1 MNMKKKNRLLS
12 LLLVIAIVFLM
23 TTPIYAASDD
33 AVTESIVPADARM
46 YANEHYREALEV
58 IENHQN
64 YYGLAASK
72 LEDATLGTPFVIYE
86 LNKSVQDEIYYYPIL
101 DSQNNIILLLS
112 VMGTTQGWN
121 IAVSEEWVDGLKE
134 IDNIT
139 SDIVFYKS
147 GDNLCA
153 EDRNR
158 IYMIEGEVD
167 SNIGAFQYESY
178 QRKKQDISD
187 INTRF
192 VKVDTNNVKI
202 TEADQYAM
210 YTPGFSTSTS
220 SSKICSLN
228 NPQGQGNYGLCWAA
242 TVATICNYL
251 NDTNITAKNVADTMG
266 VSYEGGVRPHVAQ
279 QALRTYGISY
289 NNLLGAVERMSWS
302 NLQANI
308 NNKYPVYVDAQS
320 SDSGHAVTAY
330 GYSVAAGTNYVV
342 LWNSGLN
349 GGVGASAT
357 VTFKSSGTT
366 FTYNNSTYT
375 WTYSISKY

>member
-1 MNMKKKNRLLS
+1 M
-12 LLLVIAIVFLM
+12 
-23 TTPIYAASDD
+23 
-33 AVTESIVPADARM
+33 
-46 YANEHYREALEV
+46 
-58 IENHQN
+58 
-64 YYGLAASK
+64 
-72 LEDATLGTPFVIYE
+72 
-86 LNKSVQDEIYYYPIL
+86 
-101 DSQNNIILLLS
+101 
-112 VMGTTQGWN
+112 
-121 IAVSEEWVDGLKE
+121 
-134 IDNIT
+134 
-139 SDIVFYKS
+139 
-147 GDNLCA
+147 CA

-178 QRKKQDISD
+178 QRKRQDISD
-187 INTRF
+187 INARF
-192 VKVDTNNVKI
+192 VKVDTNNVAI

-342 LWNSGLN
+342 LWNPGGN
-349 GGVGASAT
+349 GALAT